1 MQSTTGVKLLA
12 AAAALAAGLAAMP
25 GYAADTETVKLG
37 FAAPLTGP
45 QSHYGEDMKNGLLL
59 ALEEA
64 NKQNIQLDGK
74 TAKFELVSRDDQAD
88 PRTAVQVAQQIVDED
103 VQGVLGHFNS
113 GTTIPASR
121 VYNDAGLPQIAMA
134 TSPEY
139 TQQGYDTTFRMM
151 TSDTQ
156 QGAAD
161 GEFIVKD
168 LGAKKVALIDDRTAY
183 GQGLA
188 DQVAAAV
195 KANGGEV
202 VAREYT
208 NDKAN
213 DFTAILTNIKEKQPD
228 VIFFGGLDAQSGP
241 MRRQMV
247 RLGIKAPLM
256 SGEMTRSETFI
267 KLAGDAAN
275 GTYASLAG
283 VPLKQMAAGEKF
295 AADYKARFNKDPG
308 VYAPYAYDGAW
319 NMITAMKEAGSSDP
333 EKYLPKLASL
343 QRAGATSKN
352 IAYDENG
359 DLKEIAVT
367 IYEVKDGKWEMV
379 KTMVSKASQ

>member
-1 MQSTTGVKLLA
+1 MQFSNGFKLLA
-12 AAAALAAGLAAMP
+12 ATAATLAVFAAAPAAA
-25 GYAADTETVKLG
+25 EHTVKLG

-45 QSHYGEDMKNGLLL
+45 QSHYGEDMRNGLTL

-64 NKQNIQLDGK
+64 NAQNIQLNGD
-74 TAKFELVSRDDQAD
+74 TARFVLVSRDDQAD
-88 PRTAVQVAQQIVDED
+88 PRTAVQVAQQIVDEG

-121 VYNDAGLPQIAMA
+121 VYNDEGLPQVAMA

-139 TQQGYDTTFRMM
+139 TAQGFDTTFRMM

-156 QGAAD
+156 QGAAA
-161 GEFIVKD
+161 GEFIIKD
-168 LGAKKVALIDDRTAY
+168 LGAKTVALIDDRTAY

-188 DQVAAAV
+188 DQVAKAV
-195 KANGGEV
+195 EAHGGSI

-208 NDKAN
+208 TDKSN
-213 DFTAILTNIKEKQPD
+213 DFTAILTNIRSKSPD

-247 RLGIKAPLM
+247 RLGIEAPLV
-256 SGEMTRSETFI
+256 SGEMTRSETFL
-267 KLAGDAAN
+267 KLAGEAAE

-283 VPLKQMAAGEKF
+283 VPLQQMAAGAKF
-295 AADYKARFNKDPG
+295 EEAYKERFKQNPG

-319 NMITAMKEAGSSDP
+319 NMITAMKEAGSSKPAD
-333 EKYLPKLASL
+333 YLPKLAAL
-343 QRAGATSKN
+343 QRAGATSES

-359 DLKEIAVT
+359 DLKEISVT
-367 IYEVKDGKWEMV
+367 IYQVKDGKWEMV
-379 KTMVSKASQ
+379 KTMVSGSN

>member
-1 MQSTTGVKLLA
+1 MQSSKGYKLLA
-12 AAAALAAGLAAMP
+12 GTAAIMAALAFGPASAA
-25 GYAADTETVKLG
+25 ETTVVKLG

-45 QSHYGEDMKNGLLL
+45 QSHYGEDMRNGLVL
-59 ALEEA
+59 AIEEA

-103 VQGVLGHFNS
+103 VQGMLGHFNS

-121 VYNDAGLPQIAMA
+121 IYNDAGLPQIAMA

-139 TQQGYDTTFRMM
+139 TQQNYDTTFRMM

-156 QGAAD
+156 QGAAA

-168 LGAKKVALIDDRTAY
+168 LNAKKVALIDDRTAY

-188 DQVAAAV
+188 DQVAKAV
-195 KANGGEV
+195 EANGGKV
-202 VAREYT
+202 VSREYT
-208 NDKAN
+208 TDKAN
-213 DFTAILTNIKEKQPD
+213 DFTSILTNIKDDQPD
-228 VIFFGGLDAQSGP
+228 AIFFGGLDAQSGP
-241 MRRQMV
+241 MRRQMAT
-247 RLGIKAPLM
+247 LGIKAPLV
-256 SGEMTRSETFI
+256 SGEMTRSDTFL

-295 AADYKARFNKDPG
+295 EADYKARFKVEPG

-319 NMITAMKEAGSSDP
+319 NMITAMKEAGSAKP
-333 EKYLPKLASL
+333 EAYLPKLASL
-343 QRAGATSKN
+343 KRTGATSEN
-352 IAYDENG
+352 IEYDPKG
-359 DLKEIAVT
+359 DLKEISVT
-367 IYEVKDGKWEMV
+367 IYEVKNGKWEMV
-379 KTMVSKASQ
+379 KTMVSKAN

>member
-1 MQSTTGVKLLA
+1 MQSTKGFKLLA
-12 AAAALAAGLAAMP
+12 ATAAVMAGFAFGPAQ
-25 GYAADTETVKLG
+25 AADNTVVKLG

-45 QSHYGEDMKNGLLL
+45 QSHYGEDMKNGLTL
-59 ALEEA
+59 AIEEA

-74 TAKFELVSRDDQAD
+74 PAKFELVSRDDQAD

-103 VQGVLGHFNS
+103 VNGMLGHFNS
-113 GTTIPASR
+113 GTTIPASS

-139 TQQGYDTTFRMM
+139 TDQGYDTTFRMM

-156 QGAAD
+156 QGAAA
-161 GEFIVKD
+161 GQFIVND
-168 LGAKKVALIDDRTAY
+168 LGAKTVALIDDRTAY

-188 DQVAAAV
+188 DEVAKAVEAA
-195 KANGGEV
+195 GGKV
-202 VAREYT
+202 IAREYT
-208 NDKAN
+208 TDKAN
-213 DFTAILTNIKEKQPD
+213 DFTSILTNIKSKEPAA
-228 VIFFGGLDAQSGP
+228 IFFGGLDAQSGP

-247 RLGIKAPLM
+247 TLGIKAPLI
-256 SGEMTRSETFI
+256 SGEMTRSATFL

-295 AADYKARFNKDPG
+295 QADFKERFKVEPG

-319 NMITAMKEAGSSDP
+319 NMITAMKEAGSAEP
-333 EKYLPKLASL
+333 EAYLPKLASL
-343 QRAGATSKN
+343 QRSGATSEN
-352 IAYDENG
+352 IAYDEKG
-359 DLKEIAVT
+359 DLKEISVT
-367 IYEVKDGKWEMV
+367 IYEVKNGKWEMV
-379 KTMVSKASQ
+379 KTMVSKAN

>member
-1 MQSTTGVKLLA
+1 MQSTKGFKLLA
-12 AAAALAAGLAAMP
+12 ATAAVLAGFALSPAQ
-25 GYAADTETVKLG
+25 AADTTVKLG

-45 QSHYGEDMKNGLLL
+45 QSHYGEDMKNGLTL

-74 TAKFELVSRDDQAD
+74 TAKFELVTRDDQAD
-88 PRTAVQVAQQIVDED
+88 PRTAVQVAQQIVDEG
-103 VQGVLGHFNS
+103 VQGILGHFNS

-139 TQQGYDTTFRMM
+139 TQQNYDTTFRMM

-156 QGAAD
+156 QGAAA

-168 LGAKKVALIDDRTAY
+168 LKAKTVALIDDRTAY

-188 DQVAAAV
+188 DQVAKAV
-195 KANGGEV
+195 EANGGKV
-202 VAREYT
+202 IAREYT
-208 NDKAN
+208 TDKAN
-213 DFTAILTNIKEKQPD
+213 DFTSILTNIKSKAPD
-228 VIFFGGLDAQSGP
+228 ATFFGGLDAQSGP

-247 RLGIKAPLM
+247 TLGIKAPLV
-256 SGEMTRSETFI
+256 SGEMTRSDTFI
-267 KLAGDAAN
+267 KLAGDAAD

-283 VPLKQMAAGEKF
+283 VPLEKMAAGKDF
-295 AADYKARFNKDPG
+295 AQRYEARFKKSPG

-319 NMITAMKEAGSSDP
+319 NMITAIEQAGSADP
-333 EKYLPKLASL
+333 EDYLPKLAKL
-343 QRAGATSKN
+343 ERKGATSEH
-352 IAYDENG
+352 IAYDAKG
-359 DLKEIAVT
+359 DLKEISVT
-367 IYEVKDGKWEMV
+367 IYEVKNGKWEMV
-379 KTMVSKASQ
+379 ETMVSQAN

>member
-1 MQSTTGVKLLA
+1 MTPTFKKLAGSIALACAAVASA
-12 AAAALAAGLAAMP
+12 AAQA
-25 GYAADTETVKLG
+25 ETVVKFG

-45 QSHYGEDMKNGLLL
+45 QSHYGEDMRNGLLL
-59 ALEEA
+59 AIEEA
-64 NKQNIQLDGK
+64 NVKGIIVDGEK
-74 TAKFELVSRDDQAD
+74 ARFELVSKDDQAD
-88 PRTAVQVAQQIVDED
+88 PRIAVQVAQQIVDEE
-103 VQGVLGHFNS
+103 VHGVLGHFNS

-156 QGAAD
+156 QGAAV
-161 GEFIVKD
+161 GVFMVED

-183 GQGLA
+183 GQGLT

-195 KANGGEV
+195 ERSGGTI

-208 NDKAN
+208 TDKAN
-213 DFTAILTNIKEKQPD
+213 DFTAILTNIKAREAD
-228 VIFFGGLDAQSGP
+228 AIFFGGLDAQSGP
-241 MRRQMV
+241 MRRQMAT
-247 RLGIKAPLM
+247 LGIDIPLV
-256 SGEMTRSETFI
+256 SGEMTRSETFLR
-267 KLAGDAAN
+267 LAGDAAN

-283 VPLKQMAAGEKF
+283 VPLDSMAQGEKF
-295 AADYKARFNKDPG
+295 AADYKARFNTEPG

-319 NMITAMKEAGSSDP
+319 NMITAIEQAGTADP
-333 EKYLPKLASL
+333 GKYLEKLANL
-343 QRAGATSKN
+343 QRSGATSEH

-359 DLKEIAVT
+359 DLNEVAVT
-367 IYEVKDGKWEMV
+367 IYVVKDGQWEMV
-379 KTMVSKASQ
+379 KTMVNSAQ

>member
-1 MQSTTGVKLLA
+1 MQSTKGFKLLA
-12 AAAALAAGLAAMP
+12 ATAAVMAGFAFGPAQ
-25 GYAADTETVKLG
+25 AADNTVVKLG

-45 QSHYGEDMKNGLLL
+45 QSHYGEDMQNGLTL

-64 NKQNIQLDGK
+64 NEQNIQLDGK

-103 VQGVLGHFNS
+103 VNGMLGHFNS
-113 GTTIPASR
+113 GTTIPASS

-139 TQQGYDTTFRMM
+139 TDQGYDTTFRMM

-156 QGAAD
+156 QGAAA
-161 GEFIVKD
+161 GQFIVND
-168 LGAKKVALIDDRTAY
+168 LGAKTVALIDDRTAY

-188 DQVAAAV
+188 DQVAKAVEAA
-195 KANGGEV
+195 GGKV
-202 VAREYT
+202 IAREYT
-208 NDKAN
+208 TDKAN
-213 DFTAILTNIKEKQPD
+213 DFTSILTNIKSKEPAA
-228 VIFFGGLDAQSGP
+228 IFFGGLDAQSGP

-247 RLGIKAPLM
+247 TLGIKAPLV
-256 SGEMTRSETFI
+256 SGEMTRSATFL

-295 AADYKARFNKDPG
+295 QADFKERFKVEPG

-319 NMITAMKEAGSSDP
+319 NMITAMKEAGSAKP
-333 EKYLPKLASL
+333 EAYLPKLASL
-343 QRAGATSKN
+343 QRSGATSEN
-352 IAYDENG
+352 IAYDEKG
-359 DLKEIAVT
+359 DLKEISVT
-367 IYEVKDGKWEMV
+367 IYEVKNGEWEMV
-379 KTMVSKASQ
+379 KTMVSKAN

>member
-1 MQSTTGVKLLA
+1 MHLGKGFKLLA
-12 AAAALAAGLAAMP
+12 ATAATLAAFASAPAAA
-25 GYAADTETVKLG
+25 EQVVKLG

-45 QSHYGEDMKNGLLL
+45 QSHYGEDMRNGLTL

-64 NKQNIQLDGK
+64 NAQKIELNGEV
-74 TAKFELVSRDDQAD
+74 ARFELVSKDDQAD
-88 PRTAVQVAQQIVDED
+88 PRTAVQVAQQIVDEG
-103 VQGVLGHFNS
+103 VQGILGHFNS
-113 GTTIPASR
+113 GTTIPASS
-121 VYNDAGLPQIAMA
+121 VNHDEGLPQIAMA

-139 TQQGYDTTFRMM
+139 TAQGFNTTFRMM

-156 QGAAD
+156 QGAAA

-168 LGAKKVALIDDRTAY
+168 LGAKTVALIDDRTAY

-188 DQVAAAV
+188 DEVAKAV
-195 KANGGEV
+195 EAHGGTI

-208 NDKAN
+208 TDKAN
-213 DFTAILTNIKEKQPD
+213 DFTAILTNIRGKNPD

-256 SGEMTRSETFI
+256 SGEMTRSDTFL
-267 KLAGDAAN
+267 KLAGDDAE

-283 VPLKQMAAGEKF
+283 VPLQQMAAGAQFEE
-295 AADYKARFNKDPG
+295 AYKKRFDKGPG

-319 NMITAMKEAGSSDP
+319 NMITAMKEAGSSKPAD
-333 EKYLPKLASL
+333 YLPKLRTL
-343 QRAGATSKN
+343 QRAGATSES
-352 IAYDENG
+352 IAYTETG

-367 IYEVKDGKWEMV
+367 IYKVEGGKWVMV
-379 KTMVSKASQ
+379 KTMLSHAK

>member
-1 MQSTTGVKLLA
+1 MQSTTGFKLMA
-12 AAAALAAGLAAMP
+12 AAAAIATGLIAGAAS
-25 GYAADTETVKLG
+25 AADTEVVRLG

-45 QSHYGEDMKNGLLL
+45 QSHYGEDMKNGLTL

-64 NKQNIQLDGK
+64 NTQNIQLDGK

-88 PRTAVQVAQQIVDED
+88 PRTAVQVAQQIVDD
-103 VQGVLGHFNS
+103 GVSGVLGHFNS

-168 LGAKKVALIDDRTAY
+168 LGAKRIALIDDRTAY

-188 DQVAAAV
+188 DQVANAV
-195 KANGGEV
+195 KANGGEII
-202 VAREYT
+202 AREYT
-208 NDKAN
+208 TDKAN
-213 DFTAILTNIKEKQPD
+213 DFTAILTNIKEKKPD
-228 VIFFGGLDAQSGP
+228 AIFFGGLDAQSGP

-247 RLGIKAPLM
+247 RLGIDAPLV
-256 SGEMTRSETFI
+256 SGEMTRSETFL

-283 VPLKQMAAGEKF
+283 VPLKQMAKGEAF
-295 AADYKARFNKDPG
+295 ESAYKARFKQNPG

-319 NMITAMKEAGSSDP
+319 NMITAMKEAGSAKP

-343 QRAGATSKN
+343 ERSGATSDN
-352 IAYDENG
+352 VAYDENG
-359 DLKEIAVT
+359 DLKEISVT

-379 KTMVSKASQ
+379 KTMVSSAN

>member
-1 MQSTTGVKLLA
+1 MQSTKGFKLLA
-12 AAAALAAGLAAMP
+12 ATAAVMAGFAFGPAQ
-25 GYAADTETVKLG
+25 AADNTVVKLG

-45 QSHYGEDMKNGLLL
+45 QSHYGEDMKNGLTL
-59 ALEEA
+59 AIEEA

-74 TAKFELVSRDDQAD
+74 PAKFELVSRDDQAD

-103 VQGVLGHFNS
+103 VNGMLGHFNS
-113 GTTIPASR
+113 GTTIPASS

-139 TQQGYDTTFRMM
+139 TDQGYDTTFRMM

-156 QGAAD
+156 QGAAA
-161 GEFIVKD
+161 GQFIVND
-168 LGAKKVALIDDRTAY
+168 LGAKTVALIDDRTAY

-188 DQVAAAV
+188 DEVAKAVEAA
-195 KANGGEV
+195 GGKV
-202 VAREYT
+202 IAREYT
-208 NDKAN
+208 TDKAN
-213 DFTAILTNIKEKQPD
+213 DFTSILTNIKSKEPAA
-228 VIFFGGLDAQSGP
+228 IFFGGLDAQSGP

-247 RLGIKAPLM
+247 TLGIKAPLI
-256 SGEMTRSETFI
+256 SGEMTRSATFL

-295 AADYKARFNKDPG
+295 QADFKERFKVEPG

-319 NMITAMKEAGSSDP
+319 NMITAMKEAGSAEP
-333 EKYLPKLASL
+333 EAYLPKLASL
-343 QRAGATSKN
+343 QRSGATSEN
-352 IAYDENG
+352 IAYDEKG
-359 DLKEIAVT
+359 DLKEISVT

-379 KTMVSKASQ
+379 KTMVSKAN

>member
-1 MQSTTGVKLLA
+1 MQTTTGFKLMA
-12 AAAALAAGLAAMP
+12 AAAAIAAGLAA
-25 GYAADTETVKLG
+25 GTAHAADTKTIRLG

-45 QSHYGEDMKNGLLL
+45 QSHYGEDMKNGLEL
-59 ALEEA
+59 ALEQA
-64 NKQNIQLDGK
+64 NAQNIQLDGK
-74 TAKFELVSRDDQAD
+74 TAKFELVSKDDQAD
-88 PRTAVQVAQQIVDED
+88 PRTAVQVAQQIVDEGVD
-103 VQGVLGHFNS
+103 GVLGHFNS

-156 QGAAD
+156 QGSAD
-161 GEFIVKD
+161 GEFIVKE
-168 LGAKKVALIDDRTAY
+168 LGARKIALIDDRTAY

-195 KANGGEV
+195 KANGGEII
-202 VAREYT
+202 AREYT
-208 NDKAN
+208 TDKAN
-213 DFTAILTNIKEKQPD
+213 DFTAILTNIKDKQPD
-228 VIFFGGLDAQSGP
+228 AIFFGGLDAQSGP

-247 RLGIKAPLM
+247 RLGIKAPLV
-256 SGEMTRSETFI
+256 SGEMTRSDTFL
-267 KLAGDAAN
+267 KLAGDEAN

-295 AADYKARFNKDPG
+295 EQAYKERFKKDPG

-319 NMITAMKEAGSSDP
+319 NMITAMKEAGSAKP

-343 QRAGATSKN
+343 QRSGATSNN
-352 IAYDENG
+352 IAYDKNG
-359 DLKEIAVT
+359 DLKEISVT
-367 IYEVKDGKWEMV
+367 IYEVKDGKWQMV
-379 KTMVSKASQ
+379 KTMVSNAK

>member
-1 MQSTTGVKLLA
+1 MRSTKGFKHVAVVATTLA
-12 AAAALAAGLAAMP
+12 AFAVTPAVA
-25 GYAADTETVKLG
+25 EQVVKLG

-45 QSHYGEDMKNGLLL
+45 QSHYGEDMRNGLTL

-64 NKQNIQLDGK
+64 NAQKIVLDGEP
-74 TAKFELVSRDDQAD
+74 AKFVLVSRDDQAD
-88 PRTAVQVAQQIVDED
+88 PRTAVQVAQQIVDEG

-113 GTTIPASR
+113 GTTIPAST

-139 TQQGYDTTFRMM
+139 TAQGFDTTFRMM

-156 QGAAD
+156 QGAAA
-161 GEFIVKD
+161 GEFMVKD
-168 LGAKKVALIDDRTAY
+168 LGGKSIALIDDRTAY

-188 DQVAAAV
+188 DQVAKAV
-195 KANGGEV
+195 ESHGGKI

-208 NDKAN
+208 TDKAN
-213 DFTAILTNIKEKQPD
+213 DFTAILTNIKAKNPD
-228 VIFFGGLDAQSGP
+228 VVFFGGLDAQSGP

-247 RLGIKAPLM
+247 TLGIKAPLI
-256 SGEMTRSETFI
+256 SGEMTRSDTFL
-267 KLAGDAAN
+267 KLAGDAAE

-283 VPLKQMAAGEKF
+283 VPLQKMAAGAKF
-295 AADYKARFNKDPG
+295 EEAYKARFNKNPG

-319 NMITAMKEAGSSDP
+319 NMVMAMKEAGSSKP
-333 EKYLPKLASL
+333 ESYLPKLATL
-343 QRAGATSKN
+343 QRSGATSES

-367 IYEVKDGKWEMV
+367 MYQVKNGRWEMV
-379 KTMVSKASQ
+379 KTMVSKQD